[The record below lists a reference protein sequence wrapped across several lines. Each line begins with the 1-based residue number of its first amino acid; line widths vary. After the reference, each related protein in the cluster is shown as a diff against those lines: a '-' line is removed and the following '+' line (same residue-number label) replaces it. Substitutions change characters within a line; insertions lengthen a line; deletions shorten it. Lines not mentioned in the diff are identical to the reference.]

1 MCVDPSN
8 SKPGRDTHESLETHS
23 PPERRQEDPDSL
35 NRLATGSDTESVI
48 TPMKTPCKPEART
61 GCLHGRLLP
70 NWQRGT
76 YMALFTLSQ
85 ETEEDETL
93 PESFYEPL
101 SPRYLNHTETT
112 KKEKL
117 QNRALYEH
125 RCKMWNKILA
135 NQIQQHTKRI
145 THHDQLGFIPGS
157 QG

>member
-1 MCVDPSN
+1 MLSHPTAN
-8 SKPGRDTHESLETHS
+8 LEDTHASLETHS

-35 NRLATGSDTESVI
+35 NRLATGSDTESLI

-76 YMALFTLSQ
+76 SMTLFTLSQ
-85 ETEEDETL
+85 ETEEDKTL
-93 PESFYEPL
+93 PESFYEPP
-101 SPRYLNHTETT
+101 SPRYLNHTKTQP
-112 KKEKL
+112 KKKL

-135 NQIQQHTKRI
+135 HQIQQHTKRI
-145 THHDQLGFIPGS
+145 THHDQVGFIPGS